1 MSNQTVQSLEK
12 SLGLIENLALN
23 YPEGANLK
31 DISKDTGLNKTT
43 AFRIL
48 STFVNEGYISK
59 DVAGIYKITSKMFE
73 IGKSAVLNRDL
84 MSVAKPFLD
93 RLSDLTFEAAQLSLI
108 QESCVMTAY
117 SVDNG
122 NNYIKIVPKI
132 GEVYPLYC
140 TSAGKAF
147 LANMSIQQV
156 KKYCS
161 EVTFE
166 KFTKNTI
173 VDVDIL
179 LEELKKVKEMGYAL
193 EDEEHDVGIRCIS
206 AVIRDNENSVVGM
219 VTLAAPKLR
228 MDDGKL
234 EILAHYV
241 INTADKI
248 SMNL

>member
-1 MSNQTVQSLEK
+1 MSNQTVQSLERA
-12 SLGLIENLALN
+12 LGLIENLALN
-23 YPEGANLK
+23 HPKGANLK

-48 STFVNEGYISK
+48 GTLVNEGYVSK
-59 DVAGIYKITSKMFE
+59 DASGIYKITSKMLE
-73 IGKSAVLNRDL
+73 IGESAVPNRDL

-93 RLSDLTFEAAQLSLI
+93 RLSDMTCEAAQLSLI

-117 SVDNG
+117 SVDYG
-122 NNYIKIVPKI
+122 NNSIKIAPKI

-140 TSAGKAF
+140 TSAGKAV

-166 KFTKNTI
+166 KFTENTI
-173 VDVDIL
+173 VDVDSL

-206 AVIRDNENSVVGM
+206 AVIRDKENSVVGM
-219 VTLAAPKLR
+219 VTLTAPTLR
-228 MDDGKL
+228 LDDGKL
-234 EILAHYV
+234 GILAPYV
-241 INTADKI
+241 IKTADKI